1 MSISPGDLL
10 DEWRRNGPE
19 LLSGTKPKLELGTF
33 VRTMDLKTNKISP
46 INETRA
52 LPVRVGTG
60 AERTTK
66 LLAQLLAVSVRRVP
80 LCVSFR

>member
-1 MSISPGDLL
+1 MN
-10 DEWRRNGPE
+10 EWRRDGPE

-33 VRTMDLKTNKISP
+33 VRTMDFKTSKIGSLS
-46 INETRA
+46 ETRA
-52 LPVRVGTG
+52 LPVRMGTG

-80 LCVSFR
+80 AVFNFRDIY

>member
-1 MSISPGDLL
+1 MEARRARAFVGDKTQAGA
-10 DEWRRNGPE
+10 E
-19 LLSGTKPKLELGTF
+19 GTF
-33 VRTMDLKTNKISP
+33 VRTMDLKTSKIGS
-46 INETRA
+46 ISETRA

-80 LCVSFR
+80 AVFHFGDIY